1 MTHLLYTHSPTVPLV
16 VAMTNWIRHV
26 LPGAIVSPHRSTP
39 RRAWPRRLLIA
50 LGWLV
55 AVVVQCALLWLVAEL
70 VQLAHGL
77 MELWLELAN
86 QQLDLVSIYNAVRPS

>member
-16 VAMTNWIRHV
+16 VAMTSWIRHA
-26 LPGAIVSPHRSTP
+26 LPKPSTTSPGGDS
-39 RRAWPRRLLIA
+39 RRAWPRRLFIA